1 MADKLLTQE
10 QKQALQTVGALGA
23 FTVAAPVG
31 TILPFQS
38 LLGDQAKL
46 KIKKQEAMRMFPQA
60 DPNMFDIARTGNQSL
75 PVIPLAQN
83 IASSRVF
90 NKNVNR
96 GDLTTGSPLY
106 PDNLYKGQ
114 NNFPIYLNA
123 QPGAPSPELGS
134 YAQAIGNKPIFP
146 GGDIQAITVTPSPD
160 PGRFAKDYAEVL
172 ADKLGKTINE
182 REKFLNMGLDVPL
195 YDLPVSPTDP
205 FGTKAIEKNL
215 ETLGKLDKKISTLSS
230 KTPGAAGYIWG
241 NVEKPQYTYAEGNWG
256 LGQKEA
262 GSNPAIYLSRIN
274 ADPSKEASYLFTSN
288 ILKQGRVDPR
298 VQLTQYKDLGPS
310 TGPSWGINEAN
321 QDISFRKDLI
331 GARGELTV
339 GDLQSL
345 LAERN
350 LPFVYQSYTK
360 IPDRTITGSSG
371 VNALIQGD
379 LKPTQR
385 PGDVLREN
393 LQKLA
398 DAEGISTAQA
408 IEKFARLV
416 PNVGEP
422 VTPPTAAVTGRTG
435 EFPFQGQAAS
445 PFGGFAA
452 KTDLRQIGI
461 LPPSDKARYS
471 PFKVDEFD
479 TMFKYV
485 YPRYNA
491 SSINP
496 IYKNVNPDLS
506 DHFEIVQR
514 IGDELNINRDALRP
528 QAANKLLNKTVEN
541 LIEQSKPVR
550 GLGLGGLAAGGIAT
564 AMDPAVI
571 DALSRGDYQQA
582 GTTAALNAAIGSAVG
597 GATAK
602 GLQAFQA
609 AGYARPAAAVGSVLP
624 LASGLL
630 AGQGLVETGKAL
642 NRAYKSRTGKDFVNR
657 DQVPSAYPAYAG
669 PTPTIQPRMGTAILG
684 GKSVE
689 VPYGS
694 VAGTKKVGRPWW
706 DVVGSKFEDALN
718 RFNAGSII
726 GR

>member
-1 MADKLLTQE
+1 MADKPLTQE
-10 QKQALQTVGALGA
+10 QKEALKTVGALGA
-23 FTVAAPVG
+23 FTAAVPIG
-31 TILPFQS
+31 TVFPFQNYLS
-38 LLGDQAKL
+38 DENKL
-46 KIKKQEAMRMFPQA
+46 KIKRQEAMRMFPQA
-60 DPNMFDIARTGNQSL
+60 DPNMFDYTRGSVLAGKQLVPT
-75 PVIPLAQN
+75 IPLEQN
-83 IASSRVF
+83 TATSRIF
-90 NKNVNR
+90 NKDISNKS
-96 GDLTTGSPLY
+96 LLKQE
-106 PDNLYKGQ
+106 NLYRGEKS
-114 NNFPIYLNA
+114 FPVYLSS

-146 GGDIQAITVTPSPD
+146 TGDIQAITVTPSPD

-182 REKFLNMGLDVPL
+182 REKFLNIGLDVP

-205 FGTKAIEKNL
+205 FGTKAVEKNL
-215 ETLGKLDKKISTLSS
+215 ETLSKLDKKISTLSS
-230 KTPGAAGYIWG
+230 KTPGTAGYIWG

-274 ADPSKEASYLFTSN
+274 ADPSKEASYLFTGN

-339 GDLQSL
+339 GDLQAL

-350 LPFVYQSYTK
+350 LPFAYQSYT
-360 IPDRTITGSSG
+360 
-371 VNALIQGD
+371 NAKN

-398 DAEGISTAQA
+398 DAESISTAQV

-422 VTPPTAAVTGRTG
+422 ATPPTAAVTGKTG

-506 DHFEIVQR
+506 DDFEIVQR
-514 IGDELNINRDALRP
+514 IGDELTINRDALRP

-541 LIEQSKPVR
+541 LIEQAKPVR

-564 AMDPAVI
+564 AMDPAVVN
-571 DALSRGDYQQA
+571 ALSRGDYQSA
-582 GTTAALNAAIGSAVG
+582 GTTTALNTAIGSAVG

-602 GLQAFQA
+602 GLQALQA
-609 AGYARPAAAVGSVLP
+609 AGYARPAAAVGSALP
-624 LASGLL
+624 IAGGLL
-630 AGQGLVETGKAL
+630 AGQGLIETGKAL

-657 DQVPSAYPAYAG
+657 DQVPSAYPGYTG

-684 GKSVE
+684 GKPVQ

-706 DVVGSKFEDALN
+706 DVVGSKFEDVLN

>member
-1 MADKLLTQE
+1 MADKSLTQE
-10 QKQALQTVGALGA
+10 QKEALQTVGALGTFA
-23 FTVAAPVG
+23 VAAPVG
-31 TILPFQS
+31 AILPFQNYLS
-38 LLGDQAKL
+38 DQDKL
-46 KIKKQEAMRMFPQA
+46 KIKKQEAIRMFPQA
-60 DPNMFDIARTGNQSL
+60 DPNMFDYTRGGVLAGKQLVPT
-75 PVIPLAQN
+75 IPLEQN
-83 IASSRVF
+83 TATSRIF
-90 NKNVNR
+90 NKDISNKS
-96 GDLTTGSPLY
+96 LLKPE
-106 PDNLYKGQ
+106 NLYRGEKS
-114 NNFPIYLNA
+114 FPVYLSS
-123 QPGAPSPELGS
+123 QPSAPSPELGS
-134 YAQAIGNKPIFP
+134 YAQAIGNKSIFP
-146 GGDIQAITVTPSPD
+146 EGDIQAITVTPSP
-160 PGRFAKDYAEVL
+160 GASRFAKDYAEVL
-172 ADKLGKTINE
+172 ADKLGKAHIQYEQFVAPWGPFHSNKNPETVKEAE
-182 REKFLNMGLDVPL
+182 RLERK
-195 YDLPVSPTDP
+195 
-205 FGTKAIEKNL
+205 I
-215 ETLGKLDKKISTLSS
+215 ETLGN
-230 KTPGAAGYIWG
+230 KTPGTAGYVWG
-241 NVEKPQYTYAEGNWG
+241 NVEKPQYSYAEGNWG

-274 ADPSKEASYLFTSN
+274 ADPSKEAKYLYTGDILSSPYKEPRVR
-288 ILKQGRVDPR
+288 LKQ
-298 VQLTQYKDLGPS
+298 YEDLGPA
-310 TGPSWGINEAN
+310 TGPSWGISEAN

-339 GDLQSL
+339 GDLQAL
-345 LAERN
+345 LAERK
-350 LPFVYQSYTK
+350 LPFTYQSYT
-360 IPDRTITGSSG
+360 
-371 VNALIQGD
+371 NAKN

-422 VTPPTAAVTGRTG
+422 ATPPTAAVTGRTG
-435 EFPFQGQAAS
+435 EFPFQGQTGS

-496 IYKNVNPDLS
+496 IYKNVNLDLS
-506 DHFEIVQR
+506 DDFEIVQR
-514 IGDELNINRDALRP
+514 IGDELTINRDALRP

-564 AMDPAVI
+564 AMDPAVV

-582 GTTAALNAAIGSAVG
+582 GTTAALNTAIGSAVG

-602 GLQAFQA
+602 GLQALQV
-609 AGYARPAAAVGSVLP
+609 AGYARPAAAVGSALP
-624 LASGLL
+624 IAGGLL

-642 NRAYKSRTGKDFVNR
+642 NRAYKSRTGKDFVDRN
-657 DQVPSAYPAYAG
+657 QVPSSYPTYAG
-669 PTPTIQPRMGTAILG
+669 PTPTIQPRMGTAMLG
-684 GKSVE
+684 GKPVQ

-694 VAGTKKVGRPWW
+694 VAGTKTVGRPWW

>member
-1 MADKLLTQE
+1 MMADKPLTQE
-10 QKQALQTVGALGA
+10 QKEALQTLGSLGA
-23 FTVAAPVG
+23 SAVAVPLG
-31 TILPFQS
+31 TMLPFQNYLKDES
-38 LLGDQAKL
+38 KL
-46 KIKKQEAMRMFPQA
+46 KIKQQEAMRMFPQA
-60 DPNMFDIARTGNQSL
+60 DPNMFDVTRTGNQAL
-75 PVIPLAQN
+75 PTIPLHQGV
-83 IASSRVF
+83 ASSRVF
-90 NKNVNR
+90 NQNISNR
-96 GDLTTGSPLY
+96 SLLNPE
-106 PDNLYKGQ
+106 NLYRGQ
-114 NNFPIYLNA
+114 KSFPVYLSS
-123 QPGAPSPELGS
+123 QPSAPSPELGS
-134 YAQAIGNKPIFP
+134 YAQAIGNKSIFP
-146 GGDIQAITVTPSPD
+146 EGDIQAITVTPGPNPS
-160 PGRFAKDYAEVL
+160 RFAKDYAEVL
-172 ADKLGKTINE
+172 ADKLGKAHIEYENFIAPWGPYHSNYGPEAVEIANKLERKIN
-182 REKFLNMGLDVPL
+182 
-195 YDLPVSPTDP
+195 
-205 FGTKAIEKNL
+205 I
-215 ETLGKLDKKISTLSS
+215 LGN
-230 KTPGAAGYIWG
+230 KTPGTAGYVWG
-241 NVEKPQYTYAEGNWG
+241 NIKKPQHSYAEGNWG

-274 ADPSKEASYLFTSN
+274 ADPSKEAKYLFTAD
-288 ILKQGRVDPR
+288 ILNTPYIEPRARFKQ
-298 VQLTQYKDLGPS
+298 YEDLGPG

-339 GDLQSL
+339 GDLQAL
-345 LAERN
+345 LAERK
-350 LPFVYQSYTK
+350 LPFTYQSYT
-360 IPDRTITGSSG
+360 
-371 VNALIQGD
+371 NAKN

-422 VTPPTAAVTGRTG
+422 ATPPTAAVTGRTG
-435 EFPFQGQAAS
+435 EFPFQGQTGS

-506 DHFEIVQR
+506 DDFEIVQR
-514 IGDELNINRDALRP
+514 IGDELTINRDALRP

-564 AMDPAVI
+564 AMDPAVV
-571 DALSRGDYQQA
+571 DALSRGNYQQA
-582 GTTAALNAAIGSAVG
+582 GTTAALNTAIGSAVG
-597 GATAK
+597 GAAAK
-602 GLQAFQA
+602 GLQALQA
-609 AGYARPAAAVGSVLP
+609 AGYARPAAAVGGALP
-624 LASGLL
+624 LAGGLL

-657 DQVPSAYPAYAG
+657 DQVPSTYPAYAG

-689 VPYGS
+689 IPYGS